1 MSDSVTMPALGE
13 SVTEGTVTRWL
24 KQVGDT
30 VAVDEPLVEISTD
43 KVDTEIPSPF
53 GGVLEQI
60 LVAEDETVA
69 VGAPLAIIGT
79 GASAEAAPTTPE
91 PAAEPAAPAEA
102 APAPVLEP
110 EIYAPRLEEPAVDV
124 PTSVAAHAYA
134 TPGSAEPDAVGPSER
149 VVMPALGES
158 VTEGIVTRWLKQVGE
173 SVALDEPLLEISTDK
188 VDTEIP
194 SPIAGVLQEI
204 LVAEDETV
212 PVGAALA
219 VIRTGAPV
227 SASAPAP
234 MAPPSAEVS
243 VEVPADVEPTPE
255 AAAAVSPAS
264 ESPAE
269 VASVQ
274 PPTDIPAHVPSHAAP
289 ETTEAPAPPEP
300 VAVEA
305 AANAATGYLTPLVR
319 KLANDSGVDLTA
331 VVGTGVGGRIRK
343 EDVLEAATKAAEA
356 AAAAKAAEAAASAST
371 VTPPQPLES
380 AAFRTPADVSP
391 LRGTTEKMSRLRTI
405 VAQRMV

>member
-30 VAVDEPLVEISTD
+30 VAVDEPLVEVSTD

-60 LVAEDETVA
+60 LVADDETVA

-91 PAAEPAAPAEA
+91 PAAEPAAPAEE
-102 APAPVLEP
+102 APAPVVEP

-204 LVAEDETV
+204 LVSEDETV

-219 VIRTGAPV
+219 VIRTGAPI
-227 SASAPAP
+227 STSAPAP
-234 MAPPSAEVS
+234 MAPPSAEVI
-243 VEVPADVEPTPE
+243 VEVPAEV
-255 AAAAVSPAS
+255 VPA
-264 ESPAE
+264 
-269 VASVQ
+269 Q
-274 PPTDIPAHVPSHAAP
+274 PPTDIPAHAPSHAAR
-289 ETTEAPAPPEP
+289 ETTEASAPPEP
-300 VAVEA
+300 VSVGA
-305 AANAATGYLTPLVR
+305 AANAVSGYLTPLVR

-343 EDVLEAATKAAEA
+343 EDVLEAAAAAAAKAAEA
-356 AAAAKAAEAAASAST
+356 AAAAKAAEAAASASM
-371 VTPPQPLES
+371 VTPPQPVE
-380 AAFRTPADVSP
+380 PPV
-391 LRGTTEKMSRLRTI
+391 
-405 VAQRMV
+405 V

>member
-1 MSDSVTMPALGE
+1 MLLPSCTPTRPRARHSARRTLRWPASRCTLIADPQTRRRHSVMSDSVTMPALGE

-30 VAVDEPLVEISTD
+30 VAVDEPLVEVSTD

-91 PAAEPAAPAEA
+91 PAAEPAAPAEE
-102 APAPVLEP
+102 APAPVVEP

-255 AAAAVSPAS
+255 AAESPASESPAS

-269 VASVQ
+269 
-274 PPTDIPAHVPSHAAP
+274 AAP
-289 ETTEAPAPPEP
+289 EEP
-300 VAVEA
+300 Q
-305 AANAATGYLTPLVR
+305 
-319 KLANDSGVDLTA
+319 
-331 VVGTGVGGRIRK
+331 
-343 EDVLEAATKAAEA
+343 
-356 AAAAKAAEAAASAST
+356 AST
-371 VTPPQPLES
+371 
-380 AAFRTPADVSP
+380 PAHAPS
-391 LRGTTEKMSRLRTI
+391 
-405 VAQRMV
+405 